1 MLDPAACL
9 PRAGTR
15 LLVSCSSACHYLYD
29 AGRPDLGP
37 LAAYSGHASGSFY
50 IRACFSG
57 DGAHILS
64 GSSDHRPHIWAVRAP

>member
-37 LAAYSGHASGSFY
+37 LAAYSGHVSGSFY